1 MVRSDAGDKIKGFGG
16 TLEMKEKAGGVGVEE
31 KRGIEGGILSFEDK
45 ELKKEQKVEE
55 QQGRRRLQPVF
66 CFHKMTTVTS
76 HSILACTKENCEENN
91 HKKTQQNHTFQEK
104 QIPKQHECSL

>member
-1 MVRSDAGDKIKGFGG
+1 
-16 TLEMKEKAGGVGVEE
+16 MKEKAGGVGGFEE

-76 HSILACTKENCEENN
+76 HSILACTKENCEEHN
-91 HKKTQQNHTFQEK
+91 HKKTNNKIIHFKKNKYQSNTNARCK
-104 QIPKQHECSL
+104 YTL